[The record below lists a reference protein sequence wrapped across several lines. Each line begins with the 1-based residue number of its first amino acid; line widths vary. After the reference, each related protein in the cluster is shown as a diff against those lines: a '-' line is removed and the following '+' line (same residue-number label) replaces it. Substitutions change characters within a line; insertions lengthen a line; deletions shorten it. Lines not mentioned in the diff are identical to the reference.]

1 MAYQGNTLADYLE
14 HDLNLLSIG
23 LNPSIISVQTGLYFA
38 NPRNRFWRAFKQ
50 AGFIEDDTHLDKSI
64 HIKLLDEYLIGFTDV
79 VKRPTSSAKS
89 LKVIDYRRDAPIL
102 RAKCEIFVPKYLW
115 FHGKVALKHFARH
128 AYGVEYDWQW
138 GINEFDQIPFKI
150 FLTPN
155 PSSAN
160 AAYSLSVITDYY
172 LQLREIMES
181 S

>member
-1 MAYQGNTLADYLE
+1 MVNSVNTLADYLQ

-38 NPRNRFWRAFKQ
+38 NPRNRFWRALAQ
-50 AGFIEDDTHLDKSI
+50 AGFIDNNTPLDESI
-64 HIKLLDEYLIGFTDV
+64 HVKLLNEYSIGFTDV
-79 VKRPTSSAKS
+79 VKRPTSSAKY
-89 LKVIDYRRDAPIL
+89 LKVMDYKRDAPKL
-102 RAKCEIFVPKYLW
+102 RAKCETFVPKYLW
-115 FHGKVALKHFARH
+115 FHGKLALKNFSRN

-138 GINEFDQIPFKI
+138 GINESDQIPFKI

-160 AAYSLSVITDYY
+160 AAYSLAVITDYY